1 MPKNQVDSG
10 RLLDAFRKVIH
21 NQPVLQSMVRI
32 DPDVC
37 FVQRYDASLE
47 PELAIEHLTEK
58 ELEEIKDNLIQP
70 FIMINRLIYR
80 IRIFETE
87 DHIYV
92 VP

>member
-1 MPKNQVDSG
+1 M
-10 RLLDAFRKVIH
+10 I
-21 NQPVLQSMVRI
+21 RI

-37 FVQRYDASLE
+37 FVQHYDTSLE
-47 PELAIEHLTEK
+47 PELTIEYLSEK
-58 ELEEIKDNLIQP
+58 DLEEIKDNLIQP